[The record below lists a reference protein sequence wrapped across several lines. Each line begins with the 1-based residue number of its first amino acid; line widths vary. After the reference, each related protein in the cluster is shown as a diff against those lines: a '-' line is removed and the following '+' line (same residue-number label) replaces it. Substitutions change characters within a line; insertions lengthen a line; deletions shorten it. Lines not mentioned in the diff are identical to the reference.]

1 MPERL
6 KFQPERP
13 GRTANPMDLIESVL
27 ERLQLESTVFC
38 RMELTG
44 AWGFAKPALQ
54 GAPFHVILSGEAWL
68 RLPAQR
74 QPTLLRPGDVV
85 ILPGGDA
92 HEIMSAPDSPLIS
105 FKALLAEHGVP
116 PWSPGVRI
124 KPTRRKYGE
133 SEGAV
138 THLVSGVFGFGDRRE
153 NPLLAA
159 LPRLFHL
166 RAEEAAATAG
176 GSWLTSTVA
185 FLGAEVGSG
194 LPGAG
199 AVTARLAD
207 VLFIQAV
214 RAYLASTEPKDPGWL
229 RGIVDP
235 QLGRVLARMH
245 AGAEKPWTLA
255 MLAQAAGMS
264 RSRFAA
270 RFRAVVGQTP
280 LDYLTRWR
288 MYVAAGRLAEG
299 KHGLAEL
306 AQGAGYRSEVAFSK
320 AFKRWAGCSPAE
332 FKGRRA

>member
-1 MPERL
+1 
-6 KFQPERP
+6 
-13 GRTANPMDLIESVL
+13 MDLIETVL
-27 ERLQLESTVFC
+27 EGLQLESTVFC

-44 AWGFAKPALQ
+44 TWGFAKPALQ

-68 RLPAQR
+68 RLPTQSK
-74 QPTLLRPGDVV
+74 PTLLRAGDMV

-92 HEIMSAPDSPLIS
+92 HDIMSAPGSPLIS
-105 FKALLAEHGVP
+105 FKALLAAQGVH

-124 KPTRRKYGE
+124 KPTRRKLGVGE
-133 SEGAV
+133 GPA
-138 THLVSGVFGFGDRRE
+138 THLVAGVFGFNDRRE

-166 RAEEAAATAG
+166 RAEETAATVG
-176 GSWLTSTVA
+176 ESWLPSTVA

-194 LPGAG
+194 QPGAG
-199 AVTARLAD
+199 AVAARLAD

-214 RAYLASTEPKDPGWL
+214 RAYLASAEPKDPGWL

-235 QLGRVLARMH
+235 QLGRVLTRIH
-245 AGAEKPWTLA
+245 AGAEKPWTVA
-255 MLAQAAGMS
+255 TLAQAAGMS

-270 RFRAVVGQTP
+270 RFQAVIGQTP

-288 MYVAAGRLAEG
+288 MYVAAGRLSDG
-299 KHGLAEL
+299 RVGLAEL
-306 AQGAGYRSEVAFSK
+306 AQQAGYRSEVAFSK

-332 FKGRRA
+332 FKRRT

>member
-1 MPERL
+1 
-6 KFQPERP
+6 
-13 GRTANPMDLIESVL
+13 MDLIESVL
-27 ERLQLESTVFC
+27 EGLRLQSTVFC

-44 AWGFAKPALQ
+44 AWGFAKPPLQ
-54 GAPFHVILSGEAWL
+54 GAPFHAILSGEAWL

-74 QPTLLRPGDVV
+74 KPTLLRAGDVV

-92 HEIMSAPDSPLIS
+92 HELMSAPGAPLVV
-105 FKALLAEHGVP
+105 FKALLAAQGVQ

-124 KPTRRKYGE
+124 KPTRRRFGTGG
-133 SEGAV
+133 GAA
-138 THLVSGVFGFGDRRE
+138 TRLVSGVFGFGDRRD

-166 RAEEAAATAG
+166 RAGQSADPNADP
-176 GSWLTSTVA
+176 WLASTVA

-199 AVTARLAD
+199 AVAARLAD

-214 RAYLASTEPKDPGWL
+214 RAHLASAEPKEPGWL

-245 AGAEKPWTLA
+245 ASPERPWTVATLA
-255 MLAQAAGMS
+255 RAAGMS

-270 RFRAVVGQTP
+270 RFQSVVGRTP

-288 MYVAAGRLAEG
+288 MYLAAGRLLEDQV
-299 KHGLAEL
+299 GLAEL

-320 AFKRWAGCSPAE
+320 AFKRWASRSPAE
-332 FKGRRA
+332 FKRRARADVKS